1 MAGDKKFFPAPRPG
15 AIVWCR
21 FPQDKILVPGPKSRP
36 ALVVKVGEIEGEP
49 AVVVAYGTSQHIAT
63 LHRGEFAISRA
74 DREAFAVSGLSFDT
88 NFDLSN
94 VIELP
99 YSARWFAVPPGAP
112 CGQSPK
118 LGLLHPTMMR
128 RAAAANRA
136 ATKG

>member
-1 MAGDKKFFPAPRPG
+1 M
-15 AIVWCR
+15 
-21 FPQDKILVPGPKSRP
+21 PGPKSRP